1 MDLIDDFEV
10 SLFLRETRTRHSL
23 LTRHKTI
30 EDPYQ
35 EANTNENQKDDNTA
49 ETGILVESDDD
60 DDDDQDTHLHDIPAA
75 DESTT
80 AESPASA
87 SAAAASNE
95 RRKKKKQTQTQ
106 DEKKLRFRTSYESF
120 NIHGWVLC
128 LLVSR
133 KAVSVSAEA
142 EPKGQVLMEEW
153 MSTQAQAQGA
163 DE

>member
-1 MDLIDDFEV
+1 MAIDDFEV

-23 LTRHKTI
+23 LTRHKTF
-30 EDPYQ
+30 EDPDQ
-35 EANTNENQKDDNTA
+35 DANTNANDDSNTA
-49 ETGILVESDDD
+49 ETGILVESDDED
-60 DDDDQDTHLHDIPAA
+60 DDEDLHNIPAA
-75 DESTT
+75 DESNT
-80 AESPASA
+80 AASAASA
-87 SAAAASNE
+87 SVPSE
-95 RRKKKKQTQTQ
+95 RRKKKQTQ

-133 KAVSVSAEA
+133 KAVSA

-153 MSTQAQAQGA
+153 MSTQAQAQGV

>member
-1 MDLIDDFEV
+1 MELVDDFEV

-23 LTRHKTI
+23 LTRQKTV
-30 EDPYQ
+30 EDPDR
-35 EANTNENQKDDNTA
+35 ETTANENDDSNTA

-60 DDDDQDTHLHDIPAA
+60 DDKDLHDIPAA
-75 DESTT
+75 DESST
-80 AESPASA
+80 AASA
-87 SAAAASNE
+87 SASASVAPSE
-95 RRKKKKQTQTQ
+95 RRKKKPTQ

-133 KAVSVSAEA
+133 KAVSA

-153 MSTQAQAQGA
+153 MSTQAQAQGM

>member
-1 MDLIDDFEV
+1 MLLIDADLIDDFEV

-23 LTRHKTI
+23 LTRHKTV
-30 EDPYQ
+30 EDPAQ
-35 EANTNENQKDDNTA
+35 EANTA

-60 DDDDQDTHLHDIPAA
+60 DDDGDGAAHLHDIPAA

-87 SAAAASNE
+87 PAPNNE
-95 RRKKKKQTQTQ
+95 HRKKKMQTQTQTQ

-153 MSTQAQAQGA
+153 MSTQAQAQGV